1 MLVPHSPKSNK
12 NVLLVSTAH
21 REPHLCEQAD
31 KKPIA
36 IDFNNTQQCGLDIA
50 SQMLRDYSCQPT
62 CDC

>member
-12 NVLLVSTAH
+12 NVLL
-21 REPHLCEQAD
+21 AD